1 MEYDKKYPDVYQGYF
16 DFREPFTENLEDI
29 YQQPVV
35 IPIYHIDELFNTQTM
50 NDVNRLNEIRNNPE
64 FKEEFEALDVK
75 LKERD
80 LHIFKYFHF
89 IAAQRHVLY
98 ELKMKYRDFYELE
111 HTLKQFEAIGYDV
124 SKARETDLVARKKLL
139 LDFQARL
146 CYRQF
151 A

>member
-1 MEYDKKYPDVYQGYF
+1 MKYEKKYPDVYRGYF
-16 DFREPFTENLEDI
+16 DYREPFTENLEDI
-29 YQQPVV
+29 YQKPVV
-35 IPIYHIDELFNTQTM
+35 IPIYHIDELFNDQAIT
-50 NDVNRLNEIRNNPE
+50 DSCRLSEICKNPD
-64 FKEEFEALDVK
+64 FKAESDFLNAQLR
-75 LKERD
+75 ERD
-80 LHIFKYFHF
+80 INIFRYFHF

-98 ELKMKYRDFYELE
+98 ELKTIYRDFYELE

-124 SKARETDLVARKKLL
+124 SKARGTDLITRKKVL

>member
-1 MEYDKKYPDVYQGYF
+1 MDYDKKYPDVYQGYF
-16 DFREPFTENLEDI
+16 DYREPFTENLEDI
-29 YQQPVV
+29 YKMPLV
-35 IPIYHIDELFNTQTM
+35 IPIHHIDELFSPQAII
-50 NDVNRLNEIRNNPE
+50 DAKRLCEIEGRPE
-64 FKEEFEALDVK
+64 FKEEFETLSTQ

-89 IAAQRHVLY
+89 VAAQRHVLY
-98 ELKMKYRDFYELE
+98 ELKTKYRDFYELE
-111 HTLKQFEAIGYDV
+111 HTLRHFEAKGFDV
-124 SKARETDLVARKKLL
+124 SKARESDLPARKKSL

>member
-1 MEYDKKYPDVYQGYF
+1 MEYDKRYPDVYQGYF
-16 DFREPFTENLEDI
+16 DYREPFTENLEDI
-29 YQQPVV
+29 YQKAVV
-35 IPIYHIDELFNTQTM
+35 IPIYHIDELFNEEAI
-50 NDVNRLNEIRNNPE
+50 NDIRRLNEISNVPDFKDEYEILNNR
-64 FKEEFEALDVK
+64 

-80 LHIFKYFHF
+80 LHIFQYFHF

-98 ELKMKYRDFYELE
+98 ELKIKYRDFYELE
-111 HTLKQFEAIGYDV
+111 HTLKHFEAIGYDV
-124 SKARETDLVARKKLL
+124 SKARETDLPARKKSL

>member
-1 MEYDKKYPDVYQGYF
+1 MYNENYPEIYQGYF
-16 DFREPFTENLEDI
+16 NYRDPYIENQEDI
-29 YQQPVV
+29 YQKPVV
-35 IPIYHIDELFNTQTM
+35 IPIYHIEELFNDQVL
-50 NDVNRLNEIRNNPE
+50 NDVRRFNEICNDPDAKVE
-64 FKEEFEALDVK
+64 YELLGAQ

-89 IAAQRHVLY
+89 IAAQRYVLD
-98 ELKMKYRDFYELE
+98 ELKTKYRDFYELE

-124 SKARETDLVARKKLL
+124 SKARETDLVKRKRQL

>member
-1 MEYDKKYPDVYQGYF
+1 MKYDKKYPDVYQGYF
-16 DFREPFTENLEDI
+16 DYREPFTENLEDI
-29 YQQPVV
+29 YQKPVV
-35 IPIYHIDELFNTQTM
+35 IPIYHIDELFNAQAI
-50 NDVNRLNEIRNNPE
+50 NDICRLNEIGNNAD
-64 FKEEFEALDVK
+64 FIEESEVLNAQ

-98 ELKMKYRDFYELE
+98 ELKEKYRDFYELE
-111 HTLKQFEAIGYDV
+111 QTLKQFEAIGYDV
-124 SKARETDLVARKKLL
+124 SKARETDLVARKKSL

>member
-16 DFREPFTENLEDI
+16 DYREPFTENLEDI
-29 YQQPVV
+29 YQKAVV
-35 IPIYHIDELFNTQTM
+35 IPIYHIDELFNSDAT
-50 NDVNRLNEIRNNPE
+50 NEACRFNEIKNNPDC
-64 FKEEFEALDVK
+64 KDEFEHLSAR

-98 ELKMKYRDFYELE
+98 ELKTKYRDFYELE

-124 SKARETDLVARKKLL
+124 SKARETDLVARKKSL

>member
-16 DFREPFTENLEDI
+16 ENREPYTENLDDI
-29 YQQPVV
+29 YQKPVV
-35 IPIYHIDELFNTQTM
+35 IPIYHIDELFNEQKI
-50 NDVNRLNEIRNNPE
+50 NDVLRLQEISGDPS
-64 FKEEFEALDVK
+64 FKEEFEALEAR
-75 LKERD
+75 LKEHD
-80 LHIFKYFHF
+80 LHIFRYFHF

-98 ELKMKYRDFYELE
+98 ELKTKYRDFYELE
-111 HTLKQFEAIGYDV
+111 QTLKQFEAIGYDV
-124 SKARETDLVARKKLL
+124 SKARETDLVARKKSL